1 MRRTLLL
8 LAALSMLLTAFAP
21 APSSPGLAPTC
32 RIDGA
37 VAHSGAVGVV
47 TCTDIGGDKFAVD
60 VVVTLQSKGSGAWED
75 VASERCTGTSTNG
88 VASLTCE
95 VVEAS
100 TGTPPRRAV
109 VDLASPRDLEPV
121 ELRPTPQGALIPN
134 ALADDEC
141 GVNEVIDDRDL
152 TTPPAPWADV
162 CAITVAHELDTT
174 DDKVTLSSFTVIVH
188 VAGML
193 DSRPGTTAWRADLDT
208 ENCSHVVQASD
219 AGLIGEAGVQVRS
232 QCNWLGWG
240 PCDVVYDL
248 IYGDSCR
255 SGLGY
260 ADEEVVT
267 LPANTVSFTDTEV
280 AITVNTDDLG
290 PLAGSDLVA
299 GATVL
304 QVDGGSSSGIG
315 SSTDG
320 SRATLSTEFAW
331 SNGRT
336 HTFD

>member
-1 MRRTLLL
+1 MHRTLLL
-8 LAALSMLLTAFAP
+8 LVALSMLLTAFAP
-21 APSSPGLAPTC
+21 APSSPGLDATC

-37 VAHSGAVGVV
+37 VVHSGAVGVV
-47 TCTDIGGDKFAVD
+47 ICTDIGGDEFAVD
-60 VVVTLQSKGSGAWED
+60 VVVTLQSKGSGTWED
-75 VASERCTGTSTNG
+75 VASERCTGTSTDG

-95 VVEAS
+95 VVETS
-100 TGTPPRRAV
+100 TGTPPRRAL

-121 ELRPTPQGALIPN
+121 ELRPTAQGTLIPN

-141 GVNEVIDDRDL
+141 GVNEAIDDRDL

-162 CAITVAHELDTT
+162 CAITMSHELEVT
-174 DDKVTLSSFTVIVH
+174 DEEATLSSFTVTVH

-193 DSRPGTTAWRADLDT
+193 DNRPETTAWRAVLDT
-208 ENCSHVVQASD
+208 ENCNHLVEASD
-219 AGLIGEAGVQVRS
+219 AGIIGEAGARVRS

-240 PCDVVYDL
+240 PCDFVYDL

-267 LPANTVSFTDTEV
+267 LPASAISFTDTEV
-280 AITVNTDDLG
+280 AITVDTDDLG
-290 PLAGSDLVA
+290 PLAGTDLVA

-304 QVDGGSSSGIG
+304 QVDGGSSSGVG
-315 SSTDG
+315 SSMDE
-320 SRATLSTEFAW
+320 SRATLSGEYAW